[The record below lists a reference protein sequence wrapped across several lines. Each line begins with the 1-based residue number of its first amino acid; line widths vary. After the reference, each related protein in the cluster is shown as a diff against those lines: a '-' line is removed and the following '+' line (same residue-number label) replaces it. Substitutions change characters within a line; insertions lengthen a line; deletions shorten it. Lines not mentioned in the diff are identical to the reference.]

1 MGDVLTQ
8 QERHLGER
16 ELHDLLASLPA
27 GPTRLSIARDLG
39 TDVETGSGST
49 RHLVELGGFV
59 VFGPAT
65 IKQILDRYGGGAF
78 RITAYALEPRG
89 LRWEV
94 LVQVA
99 T

>member
-1 MGDVLTQ
+1 
-8 QERHLGER
+8 
-16 ELHDLLASLPA
+16 
-27 GPTRLSIARDLG
+27 LSVARDLG
-39 TDVETGSGST
+39 ADYETGNGST

-59 VFGPAT
+59 VSGPAT
-65 IKQILDRYGGGAF
+65 ITQIVDRYGGGAF
-78 RITAYALEPRG
+78 RITAYGLDPRG